1 MRAALAPG
9 GTRNGSMSYGRR
21 AREALAW
28 FLHELRRRNI
38 LRAAALY
45 ATSVWALAQGIT
57 SLGPTLGAPNWLTR
71 WFLIAAAIG
80 FPFWLAF
87 AWRYEL
93 TPQGIRRESEAPPS
107 DAAARATSRRLD
119 FWIIGV
125 LAVAVVLL
133 LTDRFM
139 VRRETVVGG
148 VVAIAE
154 KSVAV
159 LPLVNESGDP
169 NALYFSDG
177 LSEDLIAALSQFGG
191 LKVIG
196 RNSSFKFRNSTEA
209 SNVIAGKLGVAHL
222 LEGSVRREGDM
233 VRIYAE
239 LIDAHD
245 GSTMWSQHYDRPYKD
260 LFQLQDDIT
269 DAVAGVLKTKLLGGD
284 NNAVAQNDRPPSGSL
299 DAYNAY
305 LQGKYFLARQNEA
318 DFRKAID
325 AFTTATR
332 LDPRYAE
339 AWADLSNAWSDL
351 GQEFLSGVS
360 AQAAYAQARA
370 ADNTALALAPD
381 LANAHSAKGNLL
393 LSADSNWTGAEA
405 EFRRALQLQP
415 SLAAAKGNLGAVL
428 GTLGHP
434 EQGADLTHQAS
445 VSDPLYAFWFDQLS
459 RFLGMLG
466 RFDEAE
472 QAERKA
478 IELQPKGESFYVQ
491 LSTIEILRGD
501 PKAALAAAQQGP
513 KGPWQDVGLALARQ
527 IGSDRAT
534 ADAALKLV
542 IDKYSDGAPYQI
554 AEVYALR
561 KDPDKTFEWL
571 DKAWATRD
579 PGIQLLL
586 FDPLFRPYWTDPRF
600 AAFCRKAGL
609 PVPVVEGK

>member
-1 MRAALAPG
+1 MAG
-9 GTRNGSMSYGRR
+9 
-21 AREALAW
+21 

-57 SLGPTLGAPNWLTR
+57 SLGPTVGAPDWLTR
-71 WFLIAAAIG
+71 WFLVAAAIG

-87 AWRYEL
+87 AWYYEL
-93 TPQGIRRESEAPPS
+93 TPQGIKRESEAPPS
-107 DAAARATSRRLD
+107 ESVVRATGRRLD
-119 FWIIGV
+119 VWIIAV

-133 LTDRFM
+133 LTDKFM
-139 VRRETVVGG
+139 VRKEIAVGTG
-148 VVAIAE
+148 VAAIAW

-196 RNSSFKFRNSTEA
+196 RNSSFEFRNSTEA
-209 SNVIAGKLGVAHL
+209 SNVIAVKLGVAHL

-245 GSTMWSQHYDRPYKD
+245 GSTMWSEHYDRPYKD
-260 LFQLQDDIT
+260 LFRLQDDIT

-284 NNAVAQNDRPPSGSL
+284 NAVAQSDRPPSGNL

-305 LQGKYFLARQNEA
+305 LQGKFYLARQNEA

-332 LDPRYAE
+332 IDPRYAE

-351 GQEFLSGVS
+351 GQEFLSGAS

-370 ADNTALALAPD
+370 SVNTALALAPD

-393 LSADSNWTGAEA
+393 LSADSNWSGAEA
-405 EFRRALQLQP
+405 ELRRALQLEP
-415 SLAAAKGNLGAVL
+415 TLAAAKGNLGAVL

-434 EQGADLTHQAS
+434 QAAADLTQQALAT
-445 VSDPLYAFWFDQLS
+445 DPLYAFWSDQLS

-466 RFDEAE
+466 RLDEAE

-478 IELQPKGESFYVQ
+478 IELQPKAEAYYVQ
-491 LSTIEILRGD
+491 LAVVEILRGD
-501 PKAALAAAQQGP
+501 ATAALTAAQQGP
-513 KGPWQDVGLALARQ
+513 HGPWQDVGLALARQ
-527 IGSDRAT
+527 IGSDRAA

-571 DKAWATRD
+571 DKAWAARD
-579 PGIQLLL
+579 TGIQFLL
-586 FDPLFRPYWTDPRF
+586 FDPLLRPYWKDARF

-609 PVPVVEGK
+609 PAVEISAR

>member
-1 MRAALAPG
+1 MAG
-9 GTRNGSMSYGRR
+9 
-21 AREALAW
+21 

-45 ATSVWALAQGIT
+45 ATSVWALAQGIS
-57 SLGPTLGAPNWLTR
+57 SLGPSLDAPGWLTR

-87 AWRYEL
+87 AWYYEL
-93 TPQGIRRESEAPPS
+93 TPEGIKRESEAGPS
-107 DAAARATSRRLD
+107 DAVTRATSRRLD

-139 VRRETVVGG
+139 THREAAVGTGAVV
-148 VVAIAE
+148 IAE

-209 SNVIAGKLGVAHL
+209 SNVIAAKLGVAHL

-239 LIDAHD
+239 LIDARD
-245 GSTMWSQHYDRPYKD
+245 GSTMWSEHYDRPYKD
-260 LFQLQDDIT
+260 LFRLQDDIT
-269 DAVAGVLKTKLLGGD
+269 DAVARRLKTKLLGGE
-284 NNAVAQNDRPPSGSL
+284 NAAAQSDRPPSGSL
-299 DAYNAY
+299 DAYNSY

-318 DFRKAID
+318 DIRKAID

-332 LDPRYAE
+332 IDPHYAE
-339 AWADLSNAWSDL
+339 AWANLSNAWSDL
-351 GQEFLSGVS
+351 GQEFLSGAA

-370 ADNTALALAPD
+370 AVNTALALSPD

-393 LSADSNWTGAEA
+393 LSADSNWSGAES
-405 EFRRALQLQP
+405 ELRRALQLEP
-415 SLAAAKGNLGAVL
+415 TLAAAQGNLGAVL

-434 EQGADLTHQAS
+434 QAAADLTRQALAT
-445 VSDPLYAFWFDQLS
+445 DPLYAFWSDQLS

-466 RFDEAE
+466 RLDDAE
-472 QAERKA
+472 SAERKA
-478 IELQPKGESFYVQ
+478 IELQPKAESYYVQ
-491 LSTIEILRGD
+491 LATIEILRGD
-501 PKAALAAAQQGP
+501 ANAALAAAQEGP

-527 IGSDRAT
+527 IGSDRAA

-554 AEVYALR
+554 AEIYALR
-561 KDPDKTFEWL
+561 KDANKTFEWL
-571 DKAWATRD
+571 DRAWTARD
-579 PGIQLLL
+579 PGIQFLL
-586 FDPLFRPYWTDPRF
+586 FDPLLRPYWSDPRF
-600 AAFCRKAGL
+600 AAFCKKAGL
-609 PVPVVEGK
+609 PVSDVEAK

>member
-1 MRAALAPG
+1 MAG
-9 GTRNGSMSYGRR
+9 
-21 AREALAW
+21 

-57 SLGPTLGAPNWLTR
+57 SLGPSVGAPDWLTR
-71 WFLIAAAIG
+71 WFLVAAAIG
-80 FPFWLAF
+80 FPFWIAF
-87 AWRYEL
+87 AWFYEL

-107 DAAARATSRRLD
+107 DAVARATGRRLD
-119 FWIIGV
+119 VWIIAV

-133 LTDRFM
+133 LTDKFM
-139 VRRETVVGG
+139 VRREAAVSTG
-148 VVAIAE
+148 VAAIAE

-239 LIDAHD
+239 LVNAGD

-260 LFQLQDDIT
+260 LFRLQDDIT
-269 DAVAGVLKTKLLGGD
+269 DAVAGVLKTKLLGGE
-284 NNAVAQNDRPPSGSL
+284 NAVAQNDRPPSGSL

-305 LQGKYFLARQNEA
+305 LQGKFYLARQNEA

-332 LDPRYAE
+332 IDPRYAE

-351 GQEFLSGVS
+351 GQEFLSGAA

-370 ADNTALALAPD
+370 AVNTALALSPD

-393 LSADSNWTGAEA
+393 LSADTNWSGAEA
-405 EFRRALQLQP
+405 EFRRALQLEP

-434 EQGADLTHQAS
+434 QQAADLTQQALAA
-445 VSDPLYAFWFDQLS
+445 DPLYAFWSDQLS

-466 RFDEAE
+466 RLDEAE
-472 QAERKA
+472 QVERKA
-478 IELQPKGESFYVQ
+478 IELQPKAESYYVQ
-491 LSTIEILRGD
+491 LAAVEILRGD
-501 PKAALAAAQQGP
+501 AKAALEAAGSGP

-527 IGSDRAT
+527 IGSDRAA
-534 ADAALKLV
+534 ADAALKVV

-561 KDPDKTFEWL
+561 KDTNKTFEWL
-571 DKAWATRD
+571 DKAWAARD
-579 PGIQLLL
+579 PGIQFLL
-586 FDPLFRPYWTDPRF
+586 FDPLLRPYWNDPRF
-600 AAFCRKAGL
+600 AMFCRKAGL
-609 PVPVVEGK
+609 PMPEVEGK

>member
-1 MRAALAPG
+1 MAG
-9 GTRNGSMSYGRR
+9 
-21 AREALAW
+21 

-57 SLGPTLGAPNWLTR
+57 SLGPSVGAPDWLTR
-71 WFLIAAAIG
+71 WFLVAAAIG

-87 AWRYEL
+87 AWFYEL

-107 DAAARATSRRLD
+107 DAVARATGRRLD
-119 FWIIGV
+119 VWIIAV

-133 LTDRFM
+133 LTDKFM
-139 VRRETVVGG
+139 VRREAAVSTG
-148 VVAIAE
+148 VAAITE

-239 LIDAHD
+239 LVNAGD

-260 LFQLQDDIT
+260 LFRLQDDIT
-269 DAVAGVLKTKLLGGD
+269 DAVAGVLKTKLLGGE
-284 NNAVAQNDRPPSGSL
+284 NAVAQNDRPPSGSL

-305 LQGKYFLARQNEA
+305 LQGKFYLARQNEA

-332 LDPRYAE
+332 IDPRYAE

-351 GQEFLSGVS
+351 GQEFLSGAA

-370 ADNTALALAPD
+370 AVNTALALSPD

-393 LSADSNWTGAEA
+393 LSADTNWSGAET
-405 EFRRALQLQP
+405 EFRRALQLEP

-434 EQGADLTHQAS
+434 QAAADLTRAALAT
-445 VSDPLYAFWFDQLS
+445 DPLYAFWSDQLS

-466 RFDEAE
+466 RLDEAG

-478 IELQPKGESFYVQ
+478 IELQPKAESYYVQ
-491 LSTIEILRGD
+491 LAVIEILRGD
-501 PKAALAAAQQGP
+501 AKAALATAQQGP

-527 IGSDRAT
+527 IGGDRTA

-571 DKAWATRD
+571 DKAWAARD
-579 PGIQLLL
+579 PGIQFLLY
-586 FDPLFRPYWTDPRF
+586 DPLFSRYRSDTRF
-600 AAFCRKAGL
+600 AAFCRKVGL
-609 PVPVVEGK
+609 PAPQGPAN

>member
-1 MRAALAPG
+1 M
-9 GTRNGSMSYGRR
+9 
-21 AREALAW
+21 
-28 FLHELRRRNI
+28 
-38 LRAAALY
+38 
-45 ATSVWALAQGIT
+45 
-57 SLGPTLGAPNWLTR
+57 
-71 WFLIAAAIG
+71 
-80 FPFWLAF
+80 
-87 AWRYEL
+87 
-93 TPQGIRRESEAPPS
+93 
-107 DAAARATSRRLD
+107 
-119 FWIIGV
+119 
-125 LAVAVVLL
+125 
-133 LTDRFM
+133 
-139 VRRETVVGG
+139 
-148 VVAIAE
+148 
-154 KSVAV
+154 AV

-222 LEGSVRREGDM
+222 LEGSVRRAGDM

-239 LIDAHD
+239 LIDARD
-245 GSTMWSQHYDRPYKD
+245 GSTMWSEHYDRPYKD

-284 NNAVAQNDRPPSGSL
+284 AAVAQSDRPPGGSL
-299 DAYNAY
+299 DAYNSY

-318 DFRKAID
+318 DMRKAID

-351 GQEFLSGVS
+351 GQEFLSGAS

-370 ADNTALALAPD
+370 SVNTALALEPD

-393 LSADSNWTGAEA
+393 LSANSNWTGAEA
-405 EFRRALQLQP
+405 ELRRALQLEP

-434 EQGADLTHQAS
+434 QAAADLTQAALA
-445 VSDPLYAFWFDQLS
+445 SDPLYAFWSDQLS

-466 RFDEAE
+466 RLDEAE

-478 IELQPKGESFYVQ
+478 IELQPKAESYYVQ
-491 LSTIEILRGD
+491 LATIEILRGD
-501 PKAALAAAQQGP
+501 ASAALAAAEQGP

-527 IGSDRAT
+527 IGGDRAA

-542 IDKYSDGAPYQI
+542 IDKYADGAPYQI
-554 AEVYALR
+554 AEIYAVR
-561 KDPDKTFEWL
+561 KDANNTFAWL
-571 DKAWATRD
+571 DKAWTARD
-579 PGIQLLL
+579 PGIQFLL
-586 FDPLFRPYWTDPRF
+586 FDPLLRPYWNDPRF

-609 PVPVVEGK
+609 PVP

>member
-1 MRAALAPG
+1 MAG
-9 GTRNGSMSYGRR
+9 
-21 AREALAW
+21 

-45 ATSVWALAQGIT
+45 ATGVWALAQGIA
-57 SLGPTLGAPNWLTR
+57 SLGPTLNAPPETTR
-71 WFLIAAAIG
+71 WFLIAAALG

-87 AWRYEL
+87 AWYYEL
-93 TPQGIRRESEAPPS
+93 TPQGLRRESEAPPS
-107 DAAARATSRRLD
+107 DAIARATGRRLD
-119 FWIIGV
+119 FWIIGA

-133 LTDRFM
+133 LTDRF
-139 VRRETVVGG
+139 REHWEAAVSTDVV
-148 VVAIAE
+148 VIAG

-196 RNSSFKFRNSTEA
+196 RNSSFKFRNSTAA
-209 SNVIAGKLGVAHL
+209 SNVIGAKLGVAHL
-222 LEGSVRREGDM
+222 LEGSVRREGDL

-239 LIDAHD
+239 LIDAKD

-269 DAVAGVLKTKLLGGD
+269 NAVAGVLKTKLLGGND
-284 NNAVAQNDRPPSGSL
+284 VVAQSDRPPNGNL
-299 DAYNAY
+299 DAYNAW
-305 LQGKYFLARQNEA
+305 LQGKFYLARQNQA
-318 DFRKAID
+318 DFQKAID
-325 AFTTATR
+325 AFTTATKI
-332 LDPRYAE
+332 DPRYAE
-339 AWADLSNAWSDL
+339 AWADLSNAWSDM
-351 GQEFLSGVS
+351 GQEFLGGAS
-360 AQAAYAQARA
+360 AQAAYARARSA
-370 ADNTALALAPD
+370 VNMALALSPN

-405 EFRRALQLQP
+405 EFRRALQLEP
-415 SLAAAKGNLGAVL
+415 NLAAAKGNLGAVL

-434 EQGADLTHQAS
+434 EMAADLTRQALS
-445 VSDPLYAFWFDQLS
+445 SDPLYAFWFDQLS

-466 RFDEAE
+466 RLDEAV

-478 IELQPKGESFYVQ
+478 IELQPKAEANYVQ
-491 LSTIEILRGD
+491 LAVVEILRGD
-501 PKAALAAAQQGP
+501 PKSALAAALEGP

-527 IGSDRAT
+527 TGSDRAA
-534 ADAALKLV
+534 ADAALKTV

-554 AEVYALR
+554 AEIYALR

-571 DKAWATRD
+571 DKAWAARD
-579 PGIQLLL
+579 SGIQFLL
-586 FDPLFRPYWTDPRF
+586 FDPLLRPWWPDPRF
-600 AAFCRKAGL
+600 TAFCRKTGL
-609 PVPVVEGK
+609 PLPEASAN

>member
-1 MRAALAPG
+1 MAG
-9 GTRNGSMSYGRR
+9 
-21 AREALAW
+21 

-57 SLGPTLGAPNWLTR
+57 SLGPTVGAPDSATR
-71 WFLIAAAIG
+71 WFLVAAAIG

-87 AWRYEL
+87 AWFYEL

-107 DAAARATSRRLD
+107 DASARATGRRLD
-119 FWIIGV
+119 VWIIAV

-133 LTDRFM
+133 LTDKFM
-139 VRRETVVGG
+139 LRREAAVSTG

-159 LPLVNESGDP
+159 LPLVNESGDS

-177 LSEDLIAALSQFGG
+177 LSEDLIAALSQFAG

-222 LEGSVRREGDM
+222 LEGSVRRQGDM

-239 LIDAHD
+239 LIDARD
-245 GSTMWSQHYDRPYKD
+245 GSTLWSQHYDRPYKD

-269 DAVAGVLKTKLLGGD
+269 DAVAGVLKSKLLGGD
-284 NNAVAQNDRPPSGSL
+284 NAVAQNDRPPSGNL

-305 LQGKYFLARQNEA
+305 LQGKFYLARQNEA

-332 LDPRYAE
+332 IDPHYAE

-351 GQEFLSGVS
+351 GQEFLSGAS
-360 AQAAYAQARA
+360 ALAAYAQARA
-370 ADNTALALAPD
+370 AVNTALALSPD

-393 LSADSNWTGAEA
+393 LSADSNWSGAEA
-405 EFRRALQLQP
+405 EFRRALQLEP
-415 SLAAAKGNLGAVL
+415 SLAAAKGNLAAVL
-428 GTLGHP
+428 GTLGNP
-434 EQGADLTHQAS
+434 EQGADLTRQAS
-445 VSDPLYAFWFDQLS
+445 ASDPLYAFWFDQLS
-459 RFLGMLG
+459 RFLGMLD
-466 RFDEAE
+466 RLDEAE

-478 IELQPKGESFYVQ
+478 IELQPKAESFYVQ
-491 LSTIEILRGD
+491 LATIEILRGD
-501 PKAALAAAQQGP
+501 ATAALATAQEGP
-513 KGPWQDVGLALARQ
+513 KGPWQDVGLALAQ
-527 IGSDRAT
+527 QAGHDRTA

-542 IDKYSDGAPYQI
+542 IDKYSDGAPYQV
-554 AEVYALR
+554 AEIYALR
-561 KDPDKTFEWL
+561 KDANKTFEWL
-571 DKAWATRD
+571 DKAWTARD
-579 PGIQLLL
+579 PGIQFLL
-586 FDPLFRPYWTDPRF
+586 FDPLLRPYWSDARF

-609 PVPVVEGK
+609 PTIEGEGK

>member
-1 MRAALAPG
+1 MG
-9 GTRNGSMSYGRR
+9 G
-21 AREALAW
+21 

-38 LRAAALY
+38 LRAVALY

-57 SLGPTLGAPNWLTR
+57 SLGPTLDAPTWLTR
-71 WFLIAAAIG
+71 WFLVAAAIG
-80 FPFWLAF
+80 FPFWIAF
-87 AWRYEL
+87 AWFYEL
-93 TPQGIRRESEAPPS
+93 TPQGIKRESEAPPS
-107 DAAARATSRRLD
+107 DAVARATGRRLD
-119 FWIIGV
+119 VWIIGV

-133 LTDRFM
+133 LTDKFV
-139 VRRETVVGG
+139 VRREAAVSAS

-177 LSEDLIAALSQFGG
+177 LSEDLIAALSQFSG

-209 SNVIAGKLGVAHL
+209 SNVIGEKLGVAHL

-239 LIDAHD
+239 LVNAGD
-245 GSTMWSQHYDRPYKD
+245 GSTMWSQHYDKPYKD

-284 NNAVAQNDRPPSGSL
+284 NAVAQNDRPPSGNL

-305 LQGKYFLARQNEA
+305 LQGKFYLARQNEA
-318 DFRKAID
+318 DFHKAID

-332 LDPRYAE
+332 IDPHYAQ
-339 AWADLSNAWSDL
+339 AWANLSNAWSDL
-351 GQEFLSGVS
+351 GQEFLGGAS
-360 AQAAYAQARA
+360 ALQAYAQARA
-370 ADNTALALAPD
+370 SVNTALALAPD
-381 LANAHSAKGNLL
+381 LAIAHSAKGNLL
-393 LSADSNWTGAEA
+393 LSADSNWSGAEA
-405 EFRRALQLQP
+405 EFRRALQIEP
-415 SLAAAKGNLGAVL
+415 NFAAAKGNLGAVL

-434 EQGADLTHQAS
+434 EQAADLTRQAS
-445 VSDPLYAFWFDQLS
+445 ASDPLYAFWFDQLS

-466 RFDEAE
+466 RLDEAG

-478 IELQPKGESFYVQ
+478 IELQPKAESFYVQ
-491 LSTIEILRGD
+491 LAVIEILRGD
-501 PKAALAAAQQGP
+501 SKAALATAQQGP

-527 IGSDRAT
+527 IGGDRAA
-534 ADAALKLV
+534 ADAALKIL
-542 IDKYSDGAPYQI
+542 IDKYADGAPYQI

-571 DKAWATRD
+571 DKAWVARD

-586 FDPLFRPYWTDPRF
+586 FDPLFRRYWSDPHF
-600 AAFCRKAGL
+600 AAFCRKVGL
-609 PVPVVEGK
+609 PAPQIPAN

>member
-1 MRAALAPG
+1 
-9 GTRNGSMSYGRR
+9 
-21 AREALAW
+21 
-28 FLHELRRRNI
+28 
-38 LRAAALY
+38 
-45 ATSVWALAQGIT
+45 V
-57 SLGPTLGAPNWLTR
+57 GAPDWLTR
-71 WFLIAAAIG
+71 WFLVAGAIG
-80 FPFWLAF
+80 FPFWIAF
-87 AWRYEL
+87 AWFYEL

-107 DAAARATSRRLD
+107 DAVARATGRRLD
-119 FWIIGV
+119 VWIIAV

-133 LTDRFM
+133 LTDKFM
-139 VRRETVVGG
+139 VRREAAVSASVA
-148 VVAIAE
+148 AIAE

-239 LIDAHD
+239 LIDAGD

-260 LFQLQDDIT
+260 LFRLQDDIT
-269 DAVAGVLKTKLLGGD
+269 DAVAGVLKTKLLGGE
-284 NNAVAQNDRPPSGSL
+284 NAVVQSDRPPGGNL

-305 LQGKYFLARQNEA
+305 LQGKFYLARQNEA

-332 LDPRYAE
+332 IDPRYAE

-351 GQEFLSGVS
+351 GQEFLSGAA

-370 ADNTALALAPD
+370 AVNTALALSPD

-405 EFRRALQLQP
+405 ELRRALQLEP

-434 EQGADLTHQAS
+434 QAAADLTRAALAT
-445 VSDPLYAFWFDQLS
+445 DPLYAFWSDQLS

-466 RFDEAE
+466 RLDEAG

-478 IELQPKGESFYVQ
+478 IELQPKAESYYVQ
-491 LSTIEILRGD
+491 LAVVEILRGD
-501 PKAALAAAQQGP
+501 ATAALKAARQGP
-513 KGPWQDVGLALARQ
+513 QGPWQDVGLALARQ
-527 IGSDRAT
+527 IGSDHAA

-561 KDPDKTFEWL
+561 KDANKTFEWL
-571 DKAWATRD
+571 DKAWAARD
-579 PGIQLLL
+579 PGIQFLL
-586 FDPLFRPYWTDPRF
+586 FDPLLRPYWTDPRF
-600 AAFCRKAGL
+600 ATFCRKTGL
-609 PVPVVEGK
+609 PAPQSPPN

>member
-1 MRAALAPG
+1 
-9 GTRNGSMSYGRR
+9 MSYARR
-21 AREALAW
+21 GREALAG

-38 LRAAALY
+38 LRAAVLY
-45 ATSVWALAQGIT
+45 ATGVWALAQGIA
-57 SLGPTLGAPNWLTR
+57 SLGPTVNAPPGTTR
-71 WFLIAAAIG
+71 WLLMAAAIG

-87 AWRYEL
+87 AWYYEP
-93 TPQGIRRESEAPPS
+93 TPEGIRRESEAPPS
-107 DAAARATSRRLD
+107 DAIARATGRRLD
-119 FWIIGV
+119 FWIIGA

-139 VRRETVVGG
+139 VHWEAAVSTD
-148 VVAIAE
+148 VATIAG

-159 LPLVNESGDP
+159 LPLVNESGHP

-177 LSEDLIAALSQFGG
+177 LSEDLIAALSRFGG

-196 RNSSFKFRNSTEA
+196 RNSSFKFRNSTDA
-209 SNVIAGKLGVAHL
+209 SSVIGEKLGVAHL
-222 LEGSVRREGDM
+222 LEGSVRREGGV

-239 LIDAHD
+239 LIDAKD

-269 DAVAGVLKTKLLGGD
+269 NAVAGVLKTKLLGGD
-284 NNAVAQNDRPPSGSL
+284 AVAQNDRPPNGNL

-305 LQGKYFLARQNEA
+305 LQGKFYLARQNQA

-332 LDPRYAE
+332 IDPRYAE

-351 GQEFLSGVS
+351 GQEFLSGAS
-360 AQAAYAQARA
+360 AQAAYARARSA
-370 ADNTALALAPD
+370 VNTALALSPN

-393 LSADSNWTGAEA
+393 LSADSNWTGAEW
-405 EFRRALQLQP
+405 EFRRALQLEP
-415 SLAAAKGNLGAVL
+415 NLAAAQGNLGAVL

-434 EQGADLTHQAS
+434 EMAADLTRQALS
-445 VSDPLYAFWFDQLS
+445 SDPLYAFWSDQLS

-466 RFDEAE
+466 RLDEAAE
-472 QAERKA
+472 AERKA
-478 IELQPKGESFYVQ
+478 IELQPKAEAYYVQ
-491 LSTIEILRGD
+491 LAVVEILRGR
-501 PKAALAAAQQGP
+501 PKAALAAALEGP

-527 IGSDRAT
+527 TGSNRAA
-534 ADAALKLV
+534 ADAALKTV

-554 AEVYALR
+554 AEIYALR

-571 DKAWATRD
+571 DRAWAARD
-579 PGIQLLL
+579 SGIQFLL
-586 FDPLFRPYWTDPRF
+586 FDPLLRPYWPDPRF
-600 AAFCRKAGL
+600 TAFCRKTGL
-609 PVPVVEGK
+609 PLPGASAN

>member
-1 MRAALAPG
+1 MG
-9 GTRNGSMSYGRR
+9 G
-21 AREALAW
+21 

-38 LRAAALY
+38 LRAVALY

-57 SLGPTLGAPNWLTR
+57 SLGPTLDAPTWLTR
-71 WFLIAAAIG
+71 WFLVAAAIG
-80 FPFWLAF
+80 FPFWIAF
-87 AWRYEL
+87 AWFYEL
-93 TPQGIRRESEAPPS
+93 TPQGIKRESEAPPS
-107 DAAARATSRRLD
+107 DAVARATGRRLD
-119 FWIIGV
+119 VWIIGV

-133 LTDRFM
+133 LTDKFV
-139 VRRETVVGG
+139 VRREAAVSAS

-177 LSEDLIAALSQFGG
+177 LSEDLIAALSQFSG

-209 SNVIAGKLGVAHL
+209 SNVIGEKLGVAHL

-239 LIDAHD
+239 LVNAGD
-245 GSTMWSQHYDRPYKD
+245 GSTMWSQHYDKPYKD

-284 NNAVAQNDRPPSGSL
+284 NAVAQNDRPPSGNL

-305 LQGKYFLARQNEA
+305 LQGKFYLARQNEA
-318 DFRKAID
+318 DFHKAID

-332 LDPRYAE
+332 IDPHYAQ
-339 AWADLSNAWSDL
+339 AWANLSNAWSDL
-351 GQEFLSGVS
+351 GQEFLGGAS
-360 AQAAYAQARA
+360 ALQAYAQARA
-370 ADNTALALAPD
+370 SVNTALALAPD
-381 LANAHSAKGNLL
+381 LAIAHSAKGNLL
-393 LSADSNWTGAEA
+393 LSADSNWSGAEA
-405 EFRRALQLQP
+405 EFRRALQIEP
-415 SLAAAKGNLGAVL
+415 NFAAAKGNLGAVL

-434 EQGADLTHQAS
+434 EQAADLTRQAS
-445 VSDPLYAFWFDQLS
+445 ASDPLYAFWFDQLS
-459 RFLGMLG
+459 RFLGTLG
-466 RFDEAE
+466 RLDEAG

-478 IELQPKGESFYVQ
+478 IELQPKAESFYVQ
-491 LSTIEILRGD
+491 LAVIEILRGD
-501 PKAALAAAQQGP
+501 SKAALATAQQGP

-527 IGSDRAT
+527 IGGDRAA
-534 ADAALKLV
+534 ADAALKIL
-542 IDKYSDGAPYQI
+542 IDKYADGAPYQI

-571 DKAWATRD
+571 DKAWVARD

-586 FDPLFRPYWTDPRF
+586 FDPLFRRYWSDPHF
-600 AAFCRKAGL
+600 AAFCRKVGL
-609 PVPVVEGK
+609 PAPQIPAN

>member
-1 MRAALAPG
+1 MAG
-9 GTRNGSMSYGRR
+9 
-21 AREALAW
+21 

-57 SLGPTLGAPNWLTR
+57 SLGPSLGAPDWITR
-71 WFLIAAAIG
+71 WFLVAAGIG

-87 AWRYEL
+87 AWFYEL

-107 DAAARATSRRLD
+107 AATVRATGRKLD
-119 FWIIGV
+119 VWIIAV
-125 LAVAVVLL
+125 LLVAVVLL
-133 LTDRFM
+133 LTDKFM
-139 VRRETVVGG
+139 VRKEASTGAS

-177 LSEDLIAALSQFGG
+177 LSEDMIAALSQFGG

-209 SNVIAGKLGVAHL
+209 SNVVAGKLGVAHL

-239 LIDAHD
+239 LIDARD
-245 GSTMWSQHYDRPYKD
+245 GSTMWSEHYDRPYKD
-260 LFQLQDDIT
+260 LFRLQDDIT
-269 DAVAGVLKTKLLGGD
+269 DAVAGVLKTKLLGGG
-284 NNAVAQNDRPPSGSL
+284 AAAAQTDRPPSGNL

-305 LQGKYFLARQNEA
+305 LQGNYFLARHNEA
-318 DFRKAID
+318 DTRKAID
-325 AFTTATR
+325 AFATATR
-332 LDPRYAE
+332 IDPRYAQG
-339 AWADLSNAWSDL
+339 WANLSNAWSDL
-351 GQEFLSGVS
+351 GQEFLSGAPALS
-360 AQAAYAQARA
+360 AYSQARIA
-370 ADNTALALAPD
+370 VNTALAIQSD

-393 LSADSNWTGAEA
+393 LAADSNWTGAEA
-405 EFRRALQLQP
+405 EFRRALELEP
-415 SLAAAKGNLGAVL
+415 NLPAAKGNLGAAL

-434 EQGADLTHQAS
+434 EQAADLTRAAIA
-445 VSDPLYAFWFDQLS
+445 SDPLYAFWSDQLS

-466 RFDEAE
+466 RLDEAQ
-472 QAERKA
+472 QAEKKA
-478 IELQPKGESFYVQ
+478 IELQPKADAYYVQ
-491 LSTIEILRGD
+491 LATIEILRGD
-501 PKAALAAAQQGP
+501 AKAALAAAEQGP

-527 IGSDRAT
+527 IGNDHAA

-554 AEVYALR
+554 AEIYALR
-561 KDPDKTFEWL
+561 KDANKTFEWL
-571 DKAWATRD
+571 DKAWTARD
-579 PGIQLLL
+579 PGIQFLL
-586 FDPLFRPYWTDPRF
+586 FDPLLRPYWKDERF
-600 AAFCRKAGL
+600 AAFCRKVGL
-609 PVPVVEGK
+609 PVMEVSAK

>member
-1 MRAALAPG
+1 MAG
-9 GTRNGSMSYGRR
+9 
-21 AREALAW
+21 

-57 SLGPTLGAPNWLTR
+57 SLGPTVGAPDSATR
-71 WFLIAAAIG
+71 WFLVAAAIG

-87 AWRYEL
+87 AWFYEL

-107 DAAARATSRRLD
+107 DASARATGRRLD
-119 FWIIGV
+119 VWIIAV

-133 LTDRFM
+133 LTDKFM
-139 VRRETVVGG
+139 LRREAAVSTG

-159 LPLVNESGDP
+159 LPLVNESGDS

-177 LSEDLIAALSQFGG
+177 LSEDLIAALSQFAG

-222 LEGSVRREGDM
+222 LEGSVRRQGDM

-239 LIDAHD
+239 LIDARD
-245 GSTMWSQHYDRPYKD
+245 GSTLWSQHYDRPYKD

-284 NNAVAQNDRPPSGSL
+284 NAVAQNDRPPSGNL

-305 LQGKYFLARQNEA
+305 LQGKFYLARQNEA
-318 DFRKAID
+318 DFHKAID

-332 LDPRYAE
+332 IDPHYAQ
-339 AWADLSNAWSDL
+339 AWANLSNAWSDL
-351 GQEFLSGVS
+351 GQEFLGGAS
-360 AQAAYAQARA
+360 ALQAYAQARA
-370 ADNTALALAPD
+370 SVNTALALAPD
-381 LANAHSAKGNLL
+381 LAIAHSAKGNLL
-393 LSADSNWTGAEA
+393 LSADSNWSGAEA
-405 EFRRALQLQP
+405 EFRRALQIEP
-415 SLAAAKGNLGAVL
+415 NFAAAKGNLGAVL

-434 EQGADLTHQAS
+434 EQAADLTRQAS
-445 VSDPLYAFWFDQLS
+445 ASDPLYAFWFDQLS
-459 RFLGMLG
+459 RFLGTLG
-466 RFDEAE
+466 RLDEAG

-478 IELQPKGESFYVQ
+478 IELQPKAESFYVQ
-491 LSTIEILRGD
+491 LAVIEILRGD
-501 PKAALAAAQQGP
+501 SKAALATAQQGP

-527 IGSDRAT
+527 IGGDRAA
-534 ADAALKLV
+534 ADAALKIL
-542 IDKYSDGAPYQI
+542 IDKYADGAPYQI

-571 DKAWATRD
+571 DKAWVARD

-586 FDPLFRPYWTDPRF
+586 FDPLFRRYWSDPHF
-600 AAFCRKAGL
+600 AAFCRKVGL
-609 PVPVVEGK
+609 PAPQIPAN

>member
-1 MRAALAPG
+1 MTHA
-9 GTRNGSMSYGRR
+9 RR
-21 AREALAW
+21 GREALAG

-45 ATSVWALAQGIT
+45 ATGVWALAQGIA
-57 SLGPTLGAPNWLTR
+57 SLGPTVNAPPGTTR
-71 WFLIAAAIG
+71 WFLVAAAIG

-87 AWRYEL
+87 AWYYEL

-107 DAAARATSRRLD
+107 DAIARATGRRLD
-119 FWIIGV
+119 FWIIGA

-139 VRRETVVGG
+139 VHRQAAVGTEIA
-148 VVAIAE
+148 AIAE

-196 RNSSFKFRNSTEA
+196 RNSSFKFRNSTQA
-209 SNVIAGKLGVAHL
+209 SSVIGAKLGVAHL
-222 LEGSVRREGDM
+222 LEGSVSREGGM

-239 LIDAHD
+239 LIVARD
-245 GSTMWSQHYDRPYKD
+245 GSTMWSQHYERPYKD
-260 LFQLQDDIT
+260 LFRLQDDIT
-269 DAVAGVLKTKLLGGD
+269 NAVAGVLKTKLLGGGKV
-284 NNAVAQNDRPPSGSL
+284 VAQNDRPPNGSL

-305 LQGKYFLARQNEA
+305 LQGKFYLARQNQA
-318 DFRKAID
+318 DIRKAID
-325 AFTTATR
+325 AFATATR
-332 LDPRYAE
+332 IDPRYAD

-351 GQEFLSGVS
+351 GQEFLGGAS
-360 AQAAYAQARA
+360 ALAAYGKARSA
-370 ADNTALALAPD
+370 VNMALALAPD

-405 EFRRALQLQP
+405 EFRRALQLEP
-415 SLAAAKGNLGAVL
+415 NLAAAKGNLGAVL
-428 GTLGHP
+428 GTLGQP
-434 EQGADLTHQAS
+434 QVAAELTRQALS
-445 VSDPLYAFWFDQLS
+445 SDPLDAFWFDQLS

-466 RFDEAE
+466 RLDGAA

-478 IELQPKGESFYVQ
+478 IELQPKAETFYVQ
-491 LSTIEILRGD
+491 LAVVEILRGD
-501 PKAALAAAQQGP
+501 PKAALAAALAGP

-527 IGSDRAT
+527 AGSDRAA
-534 ADAALKLV
+534 ADAALKTV

-554 AEVYALR
+554 AEIYALR
-561 KDPDKTFEWL
+561 RDPDKTFEWL
-571 DKAWATRD
+571 DKAWAARD
-579 PGIQLLL
+579 PGIQFLL
-586 FDPLFRPYWTDPRF
+586 FDPLLRPYWPDPRF
-600 AAFCRKAGL
+600 AAFCRKTGL
-609 PVPVVEGK
+609 PAPPAPAN